1 MSLDYVIYGL
11 LSLVPPVLII
21 TLVLKTKN
29 IKKSFLFGVLSAMLI
44 LPITNGV
51 TSIVDEILIVSFDG
65 FTFGSYF
72 EGLYLA
78 IKTIFDSVFGI
89 WVDRARAKTSGPN
102 SQFIF
107 T

>member
-11 LSLVPPVLII
+11 LSLIPPVLII

-51 TSIVDEILIVSFDG
+51 TSIVDYAFWYCSNLISAEIGESVSNIGNYSFRLCRSLKD
-65 FTFGSYF
+65 
-72 EGLYLA
+72 
-78 IKTIFDSVFGI
+78 IH
-89 WVDRARAKTSGPN
+89 VDPIIYITVVSMGCC
-102 SQFIF
+102 
-107 T
+107 